1 MESKTSQN
9 KSETTEVAYTFI
21 ASHSASISSNKKE
34 FSGAWM
40 CDPGPSFAR
49 CQSIENNPIIIDKD
63 CPIRASPIIPATV
76 IFKIVWNSEYYSDC
90 SLGIHTNV
98 EKFFHIGGR
107 LSKSRIGH
115 EVSVHGHR
123 VFGPKSSNQE
133 WRHRLSRKS
142 TNVKEM
148 KNTAES
154 AKDWMDKEWAD
165 GDVIK
170 LVLTNP
176 FLNWFWNGIE
186 QSSIDVSDENYR
198 IVSETLQGNSSIQSH
213 NDESECKKRKD
224 GNTEDVE
231 TKWCFYVRGICM
243 KVRIEDKDLTDK
255 EYEEL
260 RDSYADRLKAMNDK
274 KAEQGPCDPDDW

>member
-1 MESKTSQN
+1 MESNTSQN

-123 VFGPKSSNQE
+123 VSSPIG
-133 WRHRLSRKS
+133 LSGRRRSEKS
-142 TNVKEM
+142 TNVKET
-148 KNTAES
+148 KNATEN

-170 LVLTNP
+170 LVFTNP
-176 FLNWFWNGIE
+176 FLKWFWNGIE

-198 IVSETLQGNSSIQSH
+198 IISETLQGKSNIQ
-213 NDESECKKRKD
+213 NDDDEPELTKTRE
-224 GNTEDVE
+224 GNTEDDE
-231 TKWCFYVRGICM
+231 TKWCFYVRGVNTT
-243 KVRIEDKDLTDK
+243 VRIEDEDLTEK
-255 EYEEL
+255 EYEQL
-260 RDSYADRLKAMNDK
+260 RNSYADRLKVMNDK
-274 KAEQGPCDPDDW
+274 KAELGPCYDDW